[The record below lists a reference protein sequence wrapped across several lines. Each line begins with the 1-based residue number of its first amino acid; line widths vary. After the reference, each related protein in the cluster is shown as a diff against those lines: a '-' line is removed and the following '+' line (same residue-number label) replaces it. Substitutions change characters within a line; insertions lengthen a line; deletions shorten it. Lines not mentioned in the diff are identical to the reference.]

1 MQTYKQLQEIR
12 LYYDFNSVDV
22 DRYHFDDKYSEVA
35 VAARELP
42 PSQLPARARTWVN
55 MHLLYTHGYGV
66 VMSPVNNFTPDGMPE
81 FIMQDIP
88 PRTSPKLKITRPEIY
103 YGKETDSFAI
113 VHSRTK
119 EFDYPKGNQNAYTSY
134 EGDGRGAALQLLPA
148 PGLRHRPLGR
158 QHAFLELRHRPE
170 PADAPPR

>member
-22 DRYHFDDKYSEVA
+22 DRYHLDDKYTEVA

-55 MHLLYTHGYGV
+55 MHLVYTHGYGV
-66 VMSPVNNFTPDGMPE
+66 VMSPVNKFTPDGMPE

-88 PRTSPKLKITRPEIY
+88 PQIEHQAEDHP
-103 YGKETDSFAI
+103 A
-113 VHSRTK
+113 
-119 EFDYPKGNQNAYTSY
+119 
-134 EGDGRGAALQLLPA
+134 GDLLRQ
-148 PGLRHRPLGR
+148 GDRQLRHRAQQHQGVRLPEGEPERLRLLPGR
-158 QHAFLELRHRPE
+158 WAGCSS
-170 PADAPPR
+170 PASSGAWPTPSTSPTSTCCSRATSPTRAG